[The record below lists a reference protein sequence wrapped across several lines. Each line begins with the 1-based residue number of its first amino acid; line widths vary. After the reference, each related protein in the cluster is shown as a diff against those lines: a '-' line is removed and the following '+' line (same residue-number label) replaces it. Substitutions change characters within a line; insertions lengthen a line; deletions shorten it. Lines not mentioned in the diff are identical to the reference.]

1 MQYENS
7 ITKIPTSVVLIGFFQ
22 IIFLI
27 ITIPIIISNI
37 NQKPQSVNPNSQ
49 PVISIDNLTSYD
61 LGLSDYHMR
70 NIAHT
75 LTEAIEVNAA
85 NLDIPNTK
93 AIIRNDTLAT
103 QDFSIL
109 NFKTLSFIVD
119 IPNLEQS
126 YQVYYNYPI
135 DQDLVTFFS
144 EDTDA
149 PFPDV
154 LHSALCVNEPSQ
166 IIYPDFDCRSIY
178 PTDARYQIAQSYINL
193 LEFNDFSTNID
204 DTNQYQI
211 NLKPFPKSAAN
222 LDESNI
228 SQVKHAISSLG
239 ISPDMFTYH
248 IIPRS

>member
-1 MQYENS
+1 M
-7 ITKIPTSVVLIGFFQ
+7 
-22 IIFLI
+22 
-27 ITIPIIISNI
+27 
-37 NQKPQSVNPNSQ
+37 
-49 PVISIDNLTSYD
+49 
-61 LGLSDYHMR
+61 
-70 NIAHT
+70 
-75 LTEAIEVNAA
+75 
-85 NLDIPNTK
+85 
-93 AIIRNDTLAT
+93 
-103 QDFSIL
+103 
-109 NFKTLSFIVD
+109 D

-135 DQDLVTFFS
+135 DQGLVTFFS

-178 PTDARYQIAQSYINL
+178 HTDVRYQIVQSYINL